1 MAKRLFQQASWS
13 PAATADTTALITAN
27 FMSLGA
33 ANATQLLKVIEIYLG
48 GQASAST
55 IEIMQFARD
64 STLVASATALAAPN
78 SDGPMSTFTG
88 PLSTVPIAAIAGGT
102 LPQRSALTTAARL
115 CLNFNSFGGIVRW
128 VAAPGEEW
136 DIYGISVSVSESSL
150 SNYTGG
156 GTGQIGAHIVYEP
169 W

>member
-1 MAKRLFQQASWS
+1 MAKRIFQQASWC
-13 PAATADTTALITAN
+13 PAATADTTNLITAN
-27 FMSLGA
+27 YMSLGA
-33 ANATQLLKVIEIYLG
+33 ANATQVLKVLEIYIG

-55 IEIMQFARD
+55 IEIMQWARD
-64 STLVASATALAAPN
+64 STLVASPTALAAPN
-78 SDGPMSTFTG
+78 SGGPASTFTG
-88 PLSTVPIAAIAGGT
+88 PLSTVPIATVSGGT

-156 GTGQIGAHIVYEP
+156 GAGRLGAHVVYEP
-169 W
+169 Y

>member
-1 MAKRLFQQASWS
+1 MAKRTFQQASWS
-13 PAATADTTALITAN
+13 PAAIADTTSLATAQ
-27 FMSLGA
+27 FMGLGA

-55 IEIMQFARD
+55 IEIRQFARD
-64 STLVASATALAAPN
+64 STLAVTPTALAAPN

-88 PLSTVPIAAIAGGT
+88 PLSTVPLAFIASAT

>member
-1 MAKRLFQQASWS
+1 MAKRIFQQASWS
-13 PAATADTTALITAN
+13 PAATADTTNLITAN
-27 FMSLGA
+27 YKSLGA
-33 ANATQLLKVIEIYLG
+33 ANATQLLKVIEIYIG

-64 STLVASATALAAPN
+64 STLVATATALAAPN
-78 SDGPMSTFTG
+78 SDGAMSTFTAA
-88 PLSTVPIAAIAGGT
+88 LAATPIPAIAGAT
-102 LPQRSALTTAARL
+102 LPQRSALVTVARL
-115 CLNFNSFGGIVRW
+115 CLNFNSFGGLVRW

-136 DIYGISVSVSESSL
+136 DIYGVTASLSESSL

-156 GTGQIGAHIVYEP
+156 GTGQLGAHIVYEP